1 MSVVM
6 KLLALQFQ
14 MAFVT
19 FELKKRK
26 RAASVGWP
34 AVPSRLLNELAK
46 LWGKHQTSC
55 ILVEHLVN
63 GLVEVDEEEHS
74 PRANSTQ

>member
-14 MAFVT
+14 MAFAT
-19 FELKKRK
+19 FELKKWK
-26 RAASVGWP
+26 RAASVVW
-34 AVPSRLLNELAK
+34 LLNELSK
-46 LWGKHQTSC
+46 LWGKHETSC
-55 ILVEHLVN
+55 ILVKHLVN
-63 GLVEVDEEEHS
+63 GLVEVDKEEHS

>member
-26 RAASVGWP
+26 RAASV
-34 AVPSRLLNELAK
+34 
-46 LWGKHQTSC
+46 